1 MAALGFSLADCR
13 FPPEQPPRIFASA
26 GAPPGPLRSVA
37 VEPHRCEF
45 ATGAL
50 NPSPLRDAL
59 RSLRFGDLTGTTTI
73 NARSSALLDDSRP
86 TGRFG
91 IIVVGAAFV
100 LALATFLVFAGVT
113 PIIPTATVVLILLA
127 GDGLVVLILIILI
140 SMELARLKAARRAAR
155 AGARLHSRFVA
166 LFALVAAIPAIV
178 TAVVAA
184 VSVEWAINPR
194 FMSDVAAF
202 ITESNQATELYRESQ
217 CRALLRDVEL
227 TAGDIGRSALLLQAD
242 PAQFK
247 DYFSSRAKTLG
258 FNAAALMKSDGTPLI
273 VAEGSDAKLIAR
285 PDPSDFRDAL
295 NREALCGFLGV
306 GNIFVGIRPIPGA
319 AGQFLYAARGIDPL
333 AAKVTGDAA
342 LVSNMWG
349 RFEAHRHSLELGF
362 ATVFVMLALTM
373 LFSAIWLGL
382 AFANRLV
389 RPIRR
394 LIHAADEVASGNLD
408 VQVPTRRSDGD
419 LGHLGDTF
427 NKMTS
432 ELLRQQTGLIE
443 ANALNDERRA
453 FIEAVL
459 SGVPAGVI
467 GVDSDGII
475 TISNAA
481 AERLLGGDLGLIGRP
496 LNAVQPSIGLI
507 WEQARSLRLRLHQ
520 GQATV
525 LRDGRERVLN
535 VRVTGNPGRDGRASV
550 ITLDDIS
557 DLVSAQRTA
566 AWADVARR
574 IAHEIRNPLT
584 PIQLSAERLK
594 RRYGRHIVEG
604 REVFDQCTDTIIR
617 QVDDIKRMVDEFSSF
632 ARTPKARPARD
643 DLTDCVRQAVFL
655 MRVGRPDI
663 TFEEQ
668 LPNEPV
674 FADFD
679 RRLVSQALTNVL
691 KNATEGI
698 DALGEHNGQGV
709 VLTTLSVD
717 SADFAEIAVSDN
729 GKGFPREDRH
739 RLFEPYVTTRAEGT
753 GLGLPIVVKIFEDHG
768 GGVDLLD
775 GLERPDGNLGA
786 KVLMKLPLS
795 RAEPAATPSENERIG
810 SS

>member
-1 MAALGFSLADCR
+1 
-13 FPPEQPPRIFASA
+13 
-26 GAPPGPLRSVA
+26 
-37 VEPHRCEF
+37 
-45 ATGAL
+45 
-50 NPSPLRDAL
+50 
-59 RSLRFGDLTGTTTI
+59 LTGTTTLST
-73 NARSSALLDDSRP
+73 RGSPLLDESPP

-91 IIVVGAAFV
+91 IVVVGAAFV
-100 LALATFLVFAGVT
+100 LALATFLVFAGFT
-113 PIIPTATVVLILLA
+113 PIIPTATVVLTLLI
-127 GDGLVVLILIILI
+127 GDGLVVVILIVLI
-140 SMELARLKAARRAAR
+140 SVELARLRAARRAAR

-166 LFALVAAIPAIV
+166 LFSLVAAIPAII
-178 TAVVAA
+178 TAIVAA

-202 ITESNQATELYRESQ
+202 INESNQATQLYRESQ

-227 TAGDIGRSALLLQAD
+227 TAGDIGRSALLLQSD
-242 PAQFK
+242 PTQLNE
-247 DYFSSRAKTLG
+247 YFSSRSKTLG
-258 FNAAALMKSDGTPLI
+258 FTAAALMKSNGAPII
-273 VAEGSDAKLIAR
+273 VAQGSDNKLIAR
-285 PDPSDFRDAL
+285 PEPSDFQDAL
-295 NREALCGFLGV
+295 NGEALCGFLGV

-319 AGQFLYAARGIDPL
+319 EGQFLYAARGIDPL
-333 AAKVTGDAA
+333 AAKVAEDAG

-362 ATVFVMLALTM
+362 ATVFVLLALTM

-389 RPIRR
+389 RPIRG
-394 LIHAADEVASGNLD
+394 LIRAADEVASGNLN
-408 VQVPTRRSDGD
+408 VQVSTRRSDGD
-419 LGHLGDTF
+419 LGHLGETF

-432 ELLRQQTGLIE
+432 ELLRQQTGLID

-459 SGVPAGVI
+459 SGVPAGVL
-467 GVDSDGII
+467 GVDNDGII

-481 AERLLGGDLGLIGRP
+481 ADRLLGGELGLIGRP
-496 LNAVQPSIGLI
+496 LNAVQPSIGSI

-557 DLVSAQRTA
+557 DLVTAQRTA

-594 RRYGRHIVEG
+594 RRYGKHIIEG
-604 REVFDQCTDTIIR
+604 KDIFDQCTDTIIR

-632 ARTPKARPARD
+632 ARMPKARSARD
-643 DLTDCVRQAVFL
+643 DLTDCVRQAIFL
-655 MRVGRPDI
+655 MRVGRADI

-668 LPNEPV
+668 VPEEPI

-698 DALGEHNGQGV
+698 DALGEDHGQGV
-709 VLTTLSVD
+709 VMTTMSVD
-717 SADFAEIAVSDN
+717 GAGFAEIAVSDN
-729 GKGFPREDRH
+729 GKGFPSKERR

-768 GGVDLLD
+768 GGVELLD
-775 GLERPDGNLGA
+775 GTPRPDGGRGA
-786 KVLMKLPLS
+786 RVLMKLPLQ
-795 RAEPAATPSENERIG
+795 RAEQNAAPAENERIG

>member
-1 MAALGFSLADCR
+1 
-13 FPPEQPPRIFASA
+13 
-26 GAPPGPLRSVA
+26 LR
-37 VEPHRCEF
+37 EEF
-45 ATGAL
+45 
-50 NPSPLRDAL
+50 
-59 RSLRFGDLTGTTTI
+59 RSLRFSDLTETAI
-73 NARSSALLDDSRP
+73 NARGSALLDDSRP

-91 IIVVGAAFV
+91 VIVVGAAFV
-100 LALATFLVFAGVT
+100 LALATFLVFAGFT
-113 PIIPTATVVLILLA
+113 PIIPTATVVLILLL
-127 GDGLVVLILIILI
+127 GDGLVVIILIILI
-140 SMELARLKAARRAAR
+140 SMELARLRAARRAAR

-166 LFALVAAIPAIV
+166 LFSLVAAIPAIV
-178 TAVVAA
+178 TAVVAT

-202 ITESNQATELYRESQ
+202 INESNQATQLYRESQ

-227 TAGDIGRSALLLQAD
+227 TAGDIAGSAMLLQSD
-242 PAQFK
+242 LSQFK
-247 DYFSSRAKTLG
+247 EYFSSRAKTLG
-258 FNAAALMKSDGTPLI
+258 FNAAALMRGDGTPI
-273 VAEGSDAKLIAR
+273 VVAQGSDDKLIAR
-285 PDPSDFRDAL
+285 PDASDFQDAV
-295 NREALCGFLGV
+295 NGEALCGFLGV

-333 AAKVTGDAA
+333 AAKVTEDAT

-394 LIHAADEVASGNLD
+394 LIHATDEVASGNLH

-427 NKMTS
+427 NKMTA
-432 ELLRQQTGLIE
+432 ELLRQQTGLID

-459 SGVPAGVI
+459 SGVPAGVL
-467 GVDSDGII
+467 GVDNDGLI

-496 LNAVQPSIGLI
+496 LAAVQPSIGFI

-594 RRYGRHIVEG
+594 RRYGRHIAEG
-604 REVFDQCTDTIIR
+604 RDVFDQCTDTIIR

-643 DLTDCVRQAVFL
+643 DLTDCVRQAIFL

-679 RRLVSQALTNVL
+679 RRLVSQALMNVL

-698 DALGEHNGQGV
+698 DATGEYSRKGV
-709 VLTTLSVD
+709 VLTALSVD
-717 SADFAEIAVSDN
+717 SADFVEIAVSDN

-768 GGVDLLD
+768 GGVELLD
-775 GLERPDGNLGA
+775 GLERHDAGLGA
-786 KVLMKLPLS
+786 KVLMKLPLR
-795 RAEPAATPSENERIG
+795 RAQHSATPPENERIG

>member
-1 MAALGFSLADCR
+1 
-13 FPPEQPPRIFASA
+13 
-26 GAPPGPLRSVA
+26 
-37 VEPHRCEF
+37 
-45 ATGAL
+45 
-50 NPSPLRDAL
+50 
-59 RSLRFGDLTGTTTI
+59 LTGTTI
-73 NARSSALLDDSRP
+73 DARGAALFDDSRP

-91 IIVVGAAFV
+91 VIVVGAAFV
-100 LALATFLVFAGVT
+100 LALATFLVFAGFT
-113 PIIPTATVVLILLA
+113 PILPTQTVVFTLLV
-127 GDGLVVLILIILI
+127 GDGLVVLVLIVLI
-140 SMELARLKAARRAAR
+140 AIELTRLRAARRAAR
-155 AGARLHSRFVA
+155 AGARLHSRFVT
-166 LFALVAAIPAIV
+166 LFSLVAAIPAII
-178 TAVVAA
+178 TAIVAT

-194 FMSDVAAF
+194 FMSDVASF
-202 ITESNQATELYRESQ
+202 INEANQATQLYRETQ

-227 TAGDIGRSALLLQAD
+227 TADDIARSATLLRSD
-242 PAQFK
+242 PTQFK
-247 DYFSSRAKTLG
+247 DYFSSRSKTLG
-258 FNAAALMKSDGTPLI
+258 FTAAALMKSDGTPI
-273 VAEGSDAKLIAR
+273 VVAEGSDDKLIAR
-285 PDPSDFRDAL
+285 PDPSDFQDAL
-295 NREALCGFLGV
+295 NGEALCGFLGA
-306 GNIFVGIRPIPGA
+306 GNIFVGIRPIPGLG
-319 AGQFLYAARGIDPL
+319 GQFLYAARGIDPL
-333 AAKVTGDAA
+333 AAKVAEDAT
-342 LVSNMWG
+342 LVSSMWG

-382 AFANRLV
+382 AWANRLV
-389 RPIRR
+389 GPIRR
-394 LIHAADEVASGNLD
+394 LIRATDEVASGNLH
-408 VQVPTRRSDGD
+408 VQVPTSTSDGD

-432 ELLRQQTGLIE
+432 ELLRQQTGLID

-459 SGVPAGVI
+459 SGVPAGVL
-467 GVDSDGII
+467 GVDNEGVV

-481 AERLLGGDLGLIGRP
+481 AERLLGGDIGLIGRP

-535 VRVTGNPGRDGRASV
+535 VRVTGNPGRDDRASV

-557 DLVSAQRTA
+557 DLVTAQRTA

-594 RRYGRHIVEG
+594 RRYGRHILEG
-604 REVFDQCTDTIIR
+604 RDVFDQCTDTIIR

-632 ARTPKARPARD
+632 ARMPKARPAHD
-643 DLTDCVRQAVFL
+643 DLTDCVRQAIFL

-663 TFEEQ
+663 AFEDR
-668 LPNEPV
+668 LPDEAVLAN
-674 FADFD
+674 FD

-691 KNATEGI
+691 KNAMEGI
-698 DALGEHNGQGV
+698 DALGEYQGKGV
-709 VLTTLSVD
+709 ILTTLSVD
-717 SADFAEIAVSDN
+717 GGDFAEIAVSDN

-739 RLFEPYVTTRAEGT
+739 RLMEPYVTTRTEGT

-768 GGVDLLD
+768 GGVELLD
-775 GLERPDGNLGA
+775 GLARIDGGHGA
-786 KVLMKLPLS
+786 KVLMRLPLRRQEHDS
-795 RAEPAATPSENERIG
+795 AQAENERIG

>member
-1 MAALGFSLADCR
+1 
-13 FPPEQPPRIFASA
+13 
-26 GAPPGPLRSVA
+26 
-37 VEPHRCEF
+37 
-45 ATGAL
+45 
-50 NPSPLRDAL
+50 
-59 RSLRFGDLTGTTTI
+59 LTGTAAI
-73 NARSSALLDDSRP
+73 SALGAALLDDSRP

-91 IIVVGAAFV
+91 IVVVGAAFV
-100 LALATFLVFAGVT
+100 LALATFLVFAGFT
-113 PIIPTATVVLILLA
+113 PIIPTATVVLTLLL
-127 GDGLVVLILIILI
+127 GDGLVVVILIILI
-140 SMELARLKAARRAAR
+140 SMELARLRAARRAAR
-155 AGARLHSRFVA
+155 AGARLHSRVVA
-166 LFALVAAIPAIV
+166 LFSLVAAIPAII

-202 ITESNQATELYRESQ
+202 INESNQATQLYRESQ

-227 TAGDIGRSALLLQAD
+227 TAGDISRSALLLQSD
-242 PAQFK
+242 PSQFNE
-247 DYFSSRAKTLG
+247 YFSSRSKTLG
-258 FNAAALMKSDGTPLI
+258 FTAAALMKSDGTPVV
-273 VAEGSDAKLIAR
+273 VAQGSDSKLIAK
-285 PDPSDFRDAL
+285 PDPSDFQDAL
-295 NREALCGFLGV
+295 NGEALCGFLGV

-319 AGQFLYAARGIDPL
+319 EGQFLYAARGIDPL
-333 AAKVTGDAA
+333 AAKVTEDAA

-362 ATVFVMLALTM
+362 ATVFVLLALTM
-373 LFSAIWLGL
+373 LFSAIWIGL

-389 RPIRR
+389 RPIRG
-394 LIHAADEVASGNLD
+394 LIRAADEVASGNLH

-419 LGHLGDTF
+419 LGHLGETF

-432 ELLRQQTGLIE
+432 ELLRQQTGLID

-459 SGVPAGVI
+459 SGVPAGVL
-467 GVDSDGII
+467 GVDHEGMI

-481 AERLLGGDLGLIGRP
+481 AERLLGGDLGLIGQS
-496 LNAVQPSIGLI
+496 LNSVQPRIGFI

-535 VRVTGNPGRDGRASV
+535 VRVTGNPGRDDRASV

-557 DLVSAQRTA
+557 DLVTAQRTA

-604 REVFDQCTDTIIR
+604 RDVFDQCTDTIIR

-632 ARTPKARPARD
+632 ARTPKARPAKD
-643 DLTDCVRQAVFL
+643 DLTDCVRQAIFL

-668 LPNEPV
+668 LPDESI

-698 DALGEHNGQGV
+698 DALGEHHAPGAII
-709 VLTTLSVD
+709 TRLSVD
-717 SADFAEIAVSDN
+717 GGQVAEIAVSDN

-739 RLFEPYVTTRAEGT
+739 RLIEPYVTTRTEGT

-768 GGVDLLD
+768 GSVELLD
-775 GLERPDGNLGA
+775 GPARADGGRGA
-786 KVLMKLPLS
+786 KVLMRLPL
-795 RAEPAATPSENERIG
+795 RGAEHDARPPENERVG
-810 SS
+810 LS

>member
-1 MAALGFSLADCR
+1 MGARGAALF
-13 FPPEQPPRIFASA
+13 
-26 GAPPGPLRSVA
+26 
-37 VEPHRCEF
+37 
-45 ATGAL
+45 
-50 NPSPLRDAL
+50 
-59 RSLRFGDLTGTTTI
+59 
-73 NARSSALLDDSRP
+73 DDSRP

-91 IIVVGAAFV
+91 VIVVGAAFV
-100 LALATFLVFAGVT
+100 LALATFLVFAGFT
-113 PIIPTATVVLILLA
+113 PILPTQTVVFTLLI
-127 GDGLVVLILIILI
+127 GDGLVVLVLLVLIGV
-140 SMELARLKAARRAAR
+140 ELARLRSARRAAR
-155 AGARLHSRFVA
+155 AGARLHSRFVT
-166 LFALVAAIPAIV
+166 LFSLVAAIPAIV
-178 TAVVAA
+178 TAVVAT

-194 FMSDVAAF
+194 FMSDVASF
-202 ITESNQATELYRESQ
+202 INEANQATQLYRETQ

-227 TAGDIGRSALLLQAD
+227 TAGDIGRSAMLLRSD

-247 DYFSSRAKTLG
+247 EYFSSRSKTLG
-258 FNAAALMKSDGTPLI
+258 FTAAALMKNDGTPI
-273 VAEGSDAKLIAR
+273 VVADGSDDRLIAR
-285 PDPSDFRDAL
+285 PDPSDFQDAM
-295 NREALCGFLGV
+295 NGEALCGFLGA

-333 AAKVTGDAA
+333 AAKVTEDAT

-382 AFANRLV
+382 AWANRLV
-389 RPIRR
+389 GPIRR
-394 LIHAADEVASGNLD
+394 LIRATDQVASGNLH
-408 VQVPTRRSDGD
+408 VQVPTRTSDGD

-432 ELLRQQTGLIE
+432 ELLRQQTGLME

-459 SGVPAGVI
+459 SGVPAGVL
-467 GVDSDGII
+467 GVDNEGVV

-535 VRVTGNPGRDGRASV
+535 VRVTGNPGRDDRASV

-557 DLVSAQRTA
+557 DLVTAQRTA

-594 RRYGRHIVEG
+594 RRYGRHILEG
-604 REVFDQCTDTIIR
+604 RDVFNQCTDTIIR

-632 ARTPKARPARD
+632 ARMPKARPAHD
-643 DLTDCVRQAVFL
+643 DLTDCVRQAIFL

-663 TFEEQ
+663 AFEDR
-668 LPNEPV
+668 LPEEPV
-674 FADFD
+674 LANFD

-698 DALGEHNGQGV
+698 DALGEYQGKGGV
-709 VLTTLSVD
+709 ILTTLTNEGE
-717 SADFAEIAVSDN
+717 DFAEIAVSDN

-739 RLFEPYVTTRAEGT
+739 RLIEPYVTTRAEGT

-768 GGVDLLD
+768 GGVELLD
-775 GLERPDGNLGA
+775 GLPRADGGHGA
-786 KVLMKLPLS
+786 KVLMRLPLHS
-795 RAEPAATPSENERIG
+795 REHDGAQPENEKIG

>member
-1 MAALGFSLADCR
+1 
-13 FPPEQPPRIFASA
+13 
-26 GAPPGPLRSVA
+26 
-37 VEPHRCEF
+37 
-45 ATGAL
+45 
-50 NPSPLRDAL
+50 
-59 RSLRFGDLTGTTTI
+59 
-73 NARSSALLDDSRP
+73 
-86 TGRFG
+86 
-91 IIVVGAAFV
+91 
-100 LALATFLVFAGVT
+100 
-113 PIIPTATVVLILLA
+113 
-127 GDGLVVLILIILI
+127 
-140 SMELARLKAARRAAR
+140 
-155 AGARLHSRFVA
+155 
-166 LFALVAAIPAIV
+166 
-178 TAVVAA
+178 
-184 VSVEWAINPR
+184 
-194 FMSDVAAF
+194 
-202 ITESNQATELYRESQ
+202 
-217 CRALLRDVEL
+217 
-227 TAGDIGRSALLLQAD
+227 
-242 PAQFK
+242 
-247 DYFSSRAKTLG
+247 
-258 FNAAALMKSDGTPLI
+258 
-273 VAEGSDAKLIAR
+273 
-285 PDPSDFRDAL
+285 
-295 NREALCGFLGV
+295 
-306 GNIFVGIRPIPGA
+306 
-319 AGQFLYAARGIDPL
+319 
-333 AAKVTGDAA
+333 
-342 LVSNMWG
+342 MWG

-362 ATVFVMLALTM
+362 ATVFVLLALTM

-394 LIHAADEVASGNLD
+394 LIRATDEVASGNLH

-427 NKMTS
+427 NKMTA
-432 ELLRQQTGLIE
+432 ELLRQQTGLID

-459 SGVPAGVI
+459 SGVPAGVL
-467 GVDSDGII
+467 GVDNDGII

-496 LNAVQPSIGLI
+496 LNAVQPSIGSI

-535 VRVTGNPGRDGRASV
+535 VRVTGNPGRDDRASV

-557 DLVSAQRTA
+557 DLVTAQRTA

-604 REVFDQCTDTIIR
+604 RDVFDQCTDTIIR

-643 DLTDCVRQAVFL
+643 DLTDCVRQAIFL
-655 MRVGRPDI
+655 MRVGRADI

-668 LPNEPV
+668 LPDEPV

-698 DALGEHNGQGV
+698 DALGEYHGKGV
-709 VLTTLSVD
+709 VTDDLVRRWRGLCRD
-717 SADFAEIAVSDN
+717 RCQRQRQRISARGSASSDRALCDDASRGN
-729 GKGFPREDRH
+729 GARLADCRQDIRGPWRRRRPPR
-739 RLFEPYVTTRAEGT
+739 RA
-753 GLGLPIVVKIFEDHG
+753 P
-768 GGVDLLD
+768 
-775 GLERPDGNLGA
+775 RPDGGRGA
-786 KVLMKLPLS
+786 KVLMKLPLR
-795 RAEPAATPSENERIG
+795 RAEQNATPPENERIG